1 MKNIIEILKEIG
13 IEVSEDKVDGLTK
26 LVAENY
32 KTVAEFDKKIGK
44 LTGDL
49 NDAKEQLETAQTTL
63 KGFEGVDLETMNK
76 NLADWKKK
84 AEDAKNDYEAKIA
97 ARDFEDALRTQM
109 EGLKFSSNAAKKA
122 VADQIRGMG
131 LKLHEG
137 KILGFEDA
145 VKGISEKDPDAF
157 VDEGNPPARF
167 TTALGKQHDG
177 KKYSSVADI
186 IKIKDPVERQNAI
199 AANPELFTKGE

>member
-145 VKGISEKDPDAF
+145 VKDISEKDPDAF